1 MTTNSNSAE
10 STLYPKITNHISEI
24 VERLQEL
31 ERDPQHPE
39 AHISLTPIPIV
50 GTVKLHGTHADILV
64 HANDDIVF
72 QSRNLTSLST
82 AKDNAGFA
90 AAMSNKTNALLQLR
104 NLYLARWSKLNPTK
118 TLHQHHPV
126 LVAGEWIGS
135 KIQKDVC
142 ISQLSRRFVIISVK
156 IDGVWQNDQEY
167 ADISLEDDDIYNVSR
182 AGLYRATLHTEDLAL
197 TVSRVETLAE
207 EVAARCPFAATFGLT
222 GLGEGIVWKLTSPKY
237 NANPSLWFKTKG
249 GKFKPQ
255 IFKQP
260 RQTLADGALRGK
272 RRAARLAAET
282 WCSAQRLEQGWDVLK
297 EKGVKRDGG
306 AAGEYLDWVT
316 QDVLVEEKTRI
327 KDEGVDKSVLVV
339 EIGKI
344 ARAWYDKQI
353 REEADCL

>member
-1 MTTNSNSAE
+1 MSTTSSNAE
-10 STLYPKITNHISEI
+10 STLYPKITNHMSEV

-31 ERDPQHPE
+31 ERDPMHPD
-39 AHISLTPIPIV
+39 AHTNLMPIPLV

-72 QSRNLTSLST
+72 QSRNLTGLSP

-90 AAMSNKTNALLQLR
+90 AAMSHKTHAILQLR
-104 NLYLARWSKLNPTK
+104 NLYLARWSKLHPTK
-118 TLHQHHPV
+118 TLHPHHPV
-126 LVAGEWIGS
+126 LIAGEWIGS

-156 IDGVWQNDQEY
+156 VNGAWQNDQEY
-167 ADISLEDDDIYNVSR
+167 ADISLDADGIYNVSR
-182 AGLYRATLHTEDLAL
+182 AGLYRATLHAQDVARTA
-197 TVSRVETLAE
+197 SQVEALAE
-207 EVAARCPFAATFGLT
+207 QVAARCPFAATFGLA
-222 GLGEGIVWKLTSPKY
+222 GEGEGIVWKLAAPKY